1 MPAGF
6 LPLADLAASGL
17 LFDLLLWVGLSEE
30 GLFLRVKAVSLCVG
44 QGLVTAEQLLF
55 AKLVPRWRT
64 LVSSEKFLLAKVV
77 LSFVQALRFLCRF
90 GQALATLGHRE
101 SLVST
106 HELGIIEYI
115 SQICSRPLLAR
126 EGIAFRHPELLFCL
140 SLAAKARRCT
150 SISHSRTSVA
160 HPLFYLALDLLA

>member
-1 MPAGF
+1 M
-6 LPLADLAASGL
+6 
-17 LFDLLLWVGLSEE
+17 LWVGLSEE

-126 EGIAFRHPELLFCL
+126 EGIAFRHPELLFSL
-140 SLAAKARRCT
+140 RLAAKARRCT

>member
-1 MPAGF
+1 M
-6 LPLADLAASGL
+6 
-17 LFDLLLWVGLSEE
+17 LWVGLSEE

-55 AKLVPRWRT
+55 AKLVLRWRT
-64 LVSSEKFLLAKVV
+64 LVSTEKFLLTKVV

-90 GQALATLGHRE
+90 GQALATLRHRE

-115 SQICSRPLLAR
+115 SQICSWPLLAR
-126 EGIAFRHPELLFCL
+126 EGIAFRHPELFFCL
-140 SLAAKARRCT
+140 SLATEAGRCT

-160 HPLFYLALDLLA
+160 HLLFDLALDLLA